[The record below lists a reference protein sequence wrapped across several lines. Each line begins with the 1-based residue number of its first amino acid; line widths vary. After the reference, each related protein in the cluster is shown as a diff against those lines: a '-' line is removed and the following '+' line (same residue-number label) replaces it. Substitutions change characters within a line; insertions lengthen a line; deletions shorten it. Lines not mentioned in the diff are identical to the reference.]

1 MHGHSVSE
9 LSNPPP
15 PPSPPTWTARCLAF
29 HLKPAQHVAFRITK
43 ATKPSHHF
51 KSIMLGE
58 EETNYRII

>member
-1 MHGHSVSE
+1 MDGQV
-9 LSNPPP
+9 
-15 PPSPPTWTARCLAF
+15 LAF